1 MSSHSHDTRTNEAG
15 ATGAMR
21 RPALVRW
28 EDLVPLRPSQVAL
41 NLSLSAPWLAASL
54 WAAQHDHYLL
64 AMPLSAA
71 FFLTALRQAHD
82 TYHASIGVPR
92 KWLNAVLLALTFT
105 MLCSTHAIRHT
116 HLVHHRNP
124 LGDGD
129 EEGGWARQ
137 PGWRALALGVLFSIR
152 THAQALRTGSLRTRR
167 WVYAELALIAAV
179 CTAAALT
186 EQAWLRYHV
195 VAMIGSNML
204 VGFFAVWSVHH
215 GCDAKG
221 VFART
226 ERRTWINWLTVHL
239 LYHVE
244 HHLYPAVPANH
255 LPQLANRLD
264 AAAPK
269 WTAVRVLGRP
279 QRVPADRAARR
290 PQWPIAAAVPKPTTS
305 SAMPQKA

>member
-1 MSSHSHDTRTNEAG
+1 MSSCSHTPPENRAG
-15 ATGAMR
+15 TTSGMQ
-21 RPALVRW
+21 RPAQVRW
-28 EDLVPLRPSQVAL
+28 EDLVSLRPGQVAL
-41 NLSLSAPWLAASL
+41 NLGLSAPWLAASL
-54 WAAQHDHYLL
+54 WAAQQDLYLL

-92 KWLNAVLLALTFT
+92 KWLDAVLLVLTFT

-137 PGWRALALGVLFSIR
+137 QAWRALAFGVLFSIR

-167 WVYAELALIAAV
+167 WVCAELALIAAV
-179 CTAAALT
+179 CLVAAST

-215 GCDAKG
+215 GCEAKG

-226 ERRTWINWLTVHL
+226 ERRTWINRLTVHL

-255 LPQLANRLD
+255 LPALAGRLD
-264 AAAPK
+264 AVAPE
-269 WTAVRVLGRP
+269 WTAVRVLGGA
-279 QRVPADRAARR
+279 VKTSAPAAQLQRAA
-290 PQWPIAAAVPKPTTS
+290 
-305 SAMPQKA
+305 

>member
-1 MSSHSHDTRTNEAG
+1 MSLDIDTSRAAAASG
-15 ATGAMR
+15 
-21 RPALVRW
+21 RPRPTQVRW
-28 EDLVPLRPSQVAL
+28 DDLVALRPRQVAL
-41 NLSLSAPWLAASL
+41 NLGLSAPWLAGSL
-54 WAAQHDHYLL
+54 WAAQQDLYWL

-82 TYHASIGVPR
+82 SYHASIGVPR
-92 KWLNAVLLALTFT
+92 RWLDAVLLMLTLG

-116 HLVHHRNP
+116 HLAHHRNP
-124 LGDGD
+124 LGEGD

-137 PGWRALALGVLFSIR
+137 AGWRALLLGPLFSLR
-152 THAQALRTGSLRTRR
+152 THAQALRDGSPRTRR
-167 WVYAELALIAAV
+167 WVWAELSLIAA
-179 CTAAALT
+179 TWLAAIAA

-195 VAMIGSNML
+195 VAMMGSNAL

-226 ERRTWINWLTVHL
+226 ERRAWVNRLTVNL

-255 LPQLANRLD
+255 LPVLASRLD
-264 AAAPK
+264 AAAPE
-269 WTAVRVLGRP
+269 WTSVRVLGPEKTSAPLR
-279 QRVPADRAARR
+279 RSRHAA
-290 PQWPIAAAVPKPTTS
+290 
-305 SAMPQKA
+305 

>member
-1 MSSHSHDTRTNEAG
+1 MSHAISLRNHGTRKNRDGTDSING
-15 ATGAMR
+15 ATDGMR
-21 RPALVRW
+21 RPAQVRW
-28 EDLVPLRPSQVAL
+28 EDLVSLRPGQVAL
-41 NLSLSAPWLAASL
+41 NLGLSAPWLAGSL
-54 WAAQHDHYLL
+54 WAAQHDLYWL

-82 TYHASIGVPR
+82 SYHASIGVPR
-92 KWLNAVLLALTFT
+92 RWLDAVLLALTFT

-116 HLVHHRNP
+116 HLVHHRDP

-152 THAQALRTGSLRTRR
+152 THAQALRTGSPRTRR
-167 WVYAELALIAAV
+167 WVGAELTLIAAV
-179 CTAAALT
+179 CLTAALT
-186 EQAWLRYHV
+186 EQAWLRYHA

-215 GCDAKG
+215 GCDPKG

-226 ERRTWINWLTVHL
+226 ERRAWVNGLTVHL
-239 LYHVE
+239 LFHIE

-255 LPQLANRLD
+255 LPILASRLD
-264 AAAPK
+264 AVAPE
-269 WTAVRVLGRP
+269 WAAVRVLGAMKTSAPVRQLP
-279 QRVPADRAARR
+279 HAA
-290 PQWPIAAAVPKPTTS
+290 
-305 SAMPQKA
+305 

>member
-1 MSSHSHDTRTNEAG
+1 MSSHNHNTRESKIDSASG
-15 ATGAMR
+15 MR
-21 RPALVRW
+21 RPAQVRW
-28 EDLVPLRPSQVAL
+28 QDLVSLRPGQVAL
-41 NLSLSAPWLAASL
+41 NLGLSAPWLAASL
-54 WAAQHDHYLL
+54 WAAQHDLYLL

-92 KWLNAVLLALTFT
+92 KWLDAVLLALTFT

-116 HLVHHRNP
+116 HLVHHRDP

-167 WVYAELALIAAV
+167 WVYAELALIAAM
-179 CTAAALT
+179 CLTAAVT

-255 LPQLANRLD
+255 LPVLASRLD
-264 AAAPK
+264 AAAPE

-279 QRVPADRAARR
+279 QRAPADRAARS
-290 PQWPIAAAVPKPTTS
+290 PQWPIAAAVPKPTAS
-305 SAMPQKA
+305 STMPQKA